1 MLSPGEIFGKYKII
15 NVLGRGGMGTVY
27 KALDSELGRTV
38 ALKIVNEN
46 LSKSEEYRSK
56 LAAEAKKS
64 AQLNSPYVVKVFEYA
79 EIDDRPYI
87 SLEYVEGDDLRS
99 VIESDDY
106 DIDKKLELSLKI
118 ARGIKSAHQ
127 NNVIHRDLKPENI
140 KVTPA
145 GDTKI
150 LDFGLA
156 VEVTPGEAVDSSGNV
171 EGTVAYAS
179 PEQLSGEPATSSS
192 DLFSFGVVLFE
203 LFTGERPFGGD
214 YTASSI
220 YSTLYEDPE
229 NPSEINREVPDWLSD
244 FIIKLLQKKPDDRFE
259 DIDATLAY
267 LEKFAASGDSKS
279 TLAVNKKQKS
289 VTVLDLKN
297 RSGDESWGYFCEG
310 FTDDVINELKQ
321 RTDLV
326 VSPQPDTEI
335 PRDIEEVF
343 NRCRTDFVI
352 TGSLMKWKERIQLTL
367 AIHSNGGKELIASK
381 KHEGSGDELFD
392 ILSRAASDVAQV
404 LSEVTGSPAKEL
416 TVSETPDISA
426 YDFYLKGRNY
436 YKTNRQEDLLFAAD
450 MFKKAIS
457 VDSKMALAHTG
468 LADVYAFQYMAF
480 YDRSPQTILAAKL
493 EAEKAM
499 EINPTL
505 PEAHRSLGRYYMFTG
520 KNKEAE
526 KSLMTAVKHDPKYA
540 IGYRTLGWF
549 KLSEGSLEDAL
560 NWSRKAL
567 ELAPTDLE
575 TLLLLSLVHMDS
587 RKYTLAM
594 ATLQRAVELGP
605 DYGRAYY
612 NLGDVYMKLGVSDLA
627 LDNFLLGIKYQGD
640 PNCFIDAGY
649 VYILQGDY
657 DIAKEMFKQSIEQGQ
672 LTFAAHYYL
681 GLCEQLEGNE
691 AAAQVQYENVLKI
704 AEQQGNKEE
713 QNEHLLAFKTLALA
727 SMGQED
733 KALELAN
740 RFKIGD
746 IVNGEVLY
754 SFSKAYAVIGEVE
767 KSREFLHE
775 SFLRHDGPTEKEAR
789 LDPHFRTILD

>member
-1 MLSPGEIFGKYKII
+1 MLTPGEIFGKYKVIE
-15 NVLGRGGMGTVY
+15 VLGSGGMGTVY
-27 KALDSELGRTV
+27 KALDSELDRTV
-38 ALKIVNEN
+38 ALKVVNKH
-46 LSKSEEYRSK
+46 LSSSELYRSK
-56 LAAEAKKS
+56 LAAEARKS
-64 AQLNSPYVVKVFEYA
+64 AQLSSPYIVKVFEYA
-79 EIDDRPYI
+79 EIDERPYI
-87 SLEYVEGDDLRS
+87 ALEYVEGDDLRS
-99 VIESDDY
+99 VIDSD
-106 DIDKKLELSLKI
+106 DIDKKLELSVKI
-118 ARGIKSAHQ
+118 AKGIKSAHQ
-127 NNVIHRDLKPENI
+127 RNVIHRDLKPENI
-140 KVTPA
+140 KVTPD
-145 GDTKI
+145 GDAKI

-156 VEVTPGEAVDSSGNV
+156 VEATPGETVDASGNV

-192 DLFSFGVVLFE
+192 DLFSYGVVLFE

-220 YSTLYEDPE
+220 YSTLYEDPA
-229 NPSEINREVPDWLSD
+229 NPSEINLSIPDWLND
-244 FIIKLLQKKPDDRFE
+244 LIIKLLQKNPDDRFE
-259 DIDATLAY
+259 NIDAVLEY
-267 LEKFAASGDSKS
+267 LEKYAASGGAKS
-279 TLAVNKKQKS
+279 TLAVSKKQKS

-321 RTDLV
+321 RTDLI
-326 VSPQPDTEI
+326 VSAQPDTEI
-335 PRDIEEVF
+335 PRDIKEVF

-367 AIHSNGGKELIASK
+367 AIHSNRGEELIANK
-381 KHEGSGDELFD
+381 KHEGSADELFE
-392 ILSRAASDVAQV
+392 ILSKAASDAAEV
-404 LSEVTGSPAKEL
+404 LSAVTGSSAKEL
-416 TVSETPDISA
+416 AASQTPDISA

-436 YKTNRQEDLLFAAD
+436 YQTNKPEDLVFAAD
-450 MFKKAIS
+450 MFKRAVS
-457 VDSKMALAHTG
+457 TDSNMALAHTG

-480 YDRSPQTILAAKL
+480 YDRSPETILAAKR
-493 EAEKAM
+493 EAEKAL

-520 KNKEAE
+520 KTKDAE
-526 KSLMTAVKHDPKYA
+526 KALMTAVKHDPKYA
-540 IGYRTLGWF
+540 IGYRTLGWL

-575 TLLLLSLVHMDS
+575 TLLLLSMVHMDS

-612 NLGDVYMKLGVSDLA
+612 NLGEVYMKLGVSDLA

-657 DIAKEMFKQSIEQGQ
+657 DIAKEMFKQSIQQGQ
-672 LTFAAHYYL
+672 LTFAAHYYF
-681 GLCEQLEGNE
+681 GLSEQLEGNE
-691 AAAQVQYENVLKI
+691 AEAQEQYQNVLKI
-704 AEQQGNKEE
+704 AEQQEDKEE

-727 SMGQED
+727 SMGQEE
-733 KALELAN
+733 KALELAG
-740 RFKIGD
+740 RFQTGD
-746 IVNGEVLY
+746 IANGEVLY
-754 SFSKAYAVIGEVE
+754 SFAKAYAVLGQAE
-767 KSREFLHE
+767 KCREFLHE
-775 SFLRHDGPTEKEAR
+775 SFQRHDGPTEKEAR